1 MFFLELLVKSHN
13 FYRDFIHIN
22 PVLTLK
28 SFASEVRIVVR
39 ENSLNH
45 GSHLLLGVDRNAIG
59 AVVHDRVGK
68 LVEVERSANY
78 EKTKSHEKLGPP
90 FFVEHP
96 GRDSETHGLSSLRT
110 FRVSELHPVIVH
122 LLLG

>member
-1 MFFLELLVKSHN
+1 VLFLELLVKSHN

-28 SFASEVRIVVR
+28 SFASEVRIVR

-78 EKTKSHEKLGPP
+78 EKTDSHEKLSPP
-90 FFVEHP
+90 FFVKHP

-110 FRVSELHPVIVH
+110 FRVSVLHPVIVH

>member
-1 MFFLELLVKSHN
+1 LLFGSLTTFTTAISSIVSLNLLLWVQKNGVDDIGEVSLVFFLELLVKSHY
-13 FYRDFIHIN
+13 FYRDFIDIN

-28 SFASEVRIVVR
+28 SFASEVRIVR

-78 EKTKSHEKLGPP
+78 
-90 FFVEHP
+90 
-96 GRDSETHGLSSLRT
+96 
-110 FRVSELHPVIVH
+110 
-122 LLLG
+122 